1 MHRSNLVAIFLLLAM
16 ACLAACQSTD
26 TVPPIASAVDKRVP
40 PNPDFLPGSD
50 SYTYK
55 SVDGIELRLHVFNNS
70 DGVAKPKPAIVFFF
84 GGGLRKGSVT
94 QFEFQAKALSKLGM
108 LAVVADYRV
117 KLRHNTGH
125 TEAIADAQAVIR
137 WLRDHAEQLKL
148 DPSRLVAAGGSSGGY
163 LAAATAT
170 VADIDEARST
180 VSSKPNAIALFNPAL
195 ANRFPRAEAT
205 FSPYDQLRDQS
216 VPTFIV
222 HGTADE
228 IVPFASA
235 LAYCDKVI
243 ALGGHCELHR
253 YEDAGHGFFNP
264 GRNGNQYHL
273 QTLAQLKLFL
283 KEQGYLEFR

>member
-137 WLRDHAEQLKL
+137 WLRDHA
-148 DPSRLVAAGGSSGGY
+148 
-163 LAAATAT
+163 
-170 VADIDEARST
+170 
-180 VSSKPNAIALFNPAL
+180 
-195 ANRFPRAEAT
+195 
-205 FSPYDQLRDQS
+205 
-216 VPTFIV
+216 
-222 HGTADE
+222 
-228 IVPFASA
+228 
-235 LAYCDKVI
+235 
-243 ALGGHCELHR
+243 ALGGARRPALSR
-253 YEDAGHGFFNP
+253 RDA
-264 GRNGNQYHL
+264 
-273 QTLAQLKLFL
+273 LAARAWVAAAAVVVGGAARPL
-283 KEQGYLEFR
+283 G